1 MRSTNC
7 SSSRVGSS
15 RSIQVAPGGMLPM
28 GGIDDASV
36 AVGTVSTQH
45 AALIAPTRLIGK
57 SGNWQARLA
66 SAPAARLASAAMSE
80 EHSHHY
86 LGHRHE
92 RNEKRTR
99 WVVALTAVTMVVEIA
114 VGMMSGSMAL
124 LADGWHMATH
134 TLALGVSALA
144 YWLARR
150 WAHDQR
156 YSFGT
161 GKVGEL
167 AGFASALALAIVAI
181 GIAVESATR
190 LFEPRNV
197 DYREAIVVAV
207 LGLVVNL
214 VSAALLHDGHGHA
227 HGHDHVHGDGHEY
240 HADNNLRS
248 AYMHVLADALTSVLA
263 IVALAAGH
271 ARRRALARPGGRP
284 DRRRGDPAL
293 VVDADPRHIVGLL
306 DRVPDDALAKTI
318 RSAVEGEGDARVTDL
333 HLWQVGPG
341 RFAAIVA
348 IAAKDPADPALYKAR
363 IGCDPQDRPHHRRS
377 RPRMKVS
384 RRSIAY
390 ILHHLHRRRGDPG
403 RDGPPFDL
411 HLRDGRIMG
420 QQLGQP
426 QDQPDARRLVQPEPL
441 PPRPDFLRRL
451 CGWWRATGRSSGASS
466 SPCWSKP
473 RGKSSKTRR

>member
-1 MRSTNC
+1 
-7 SSSRVGSS
+7 
-15 RSIQVAPGGMLPM
+15 
-28 GGIDDASV
+28 
-36 AVGTVSTQH
+36 
-45 AALIAPTRLIGK
+45 
-57 SGNWQARLA
+57 
-66 SAPAARLASAAMSE
+66 
-80 EHSHHY
+80 
-86 LGHRHE
+86 
-92 RNEKRTR
+92 
-99 WVVALTAVTMVVEIA
+99 
-114 VGMMSGSMAL
+114 MMSGSMAL

-181 GIAVESATR
+181 GIAVESAGR

-263 IVALAAGH
+263 IVALAAGML
-271 ARRRALARPGGRP
+271 AGCALARPRGRP
-284 DRRRGDPAL
+284 DRRGGDPAL
-293 VVDADPRHIVGLL
+293 VVDPDPRHLVGAARPRPRRCAGQDHPQRGRRRRRRARHRSASVAGRPRPLRRDRRNCRQGSGRRRALQGSASAATRGSSTSPSKSSAHESVAAL
-306 DRVPDDALAKTI
+306 DR
-318 RSAVEGEGDARVTDL
+318 L
-333 HLWQVGPG
+333 H
-341 RFAAIVA
+341 
-348 IAAKDPADPALYKAR
+348 PA
-363 IGCDPQDRPHHRRS
+363 HF
-377 RPRMKVS
+377 
-384 RRSIAY
+384 
-390 ILHHLHRRRGDPG
+390 HRRRRDPG
-403 RDGPPFDL
+403 GDGPPADL

-426 QDQPDARRLVQPEPL
+426 QDQPDARRLVQPQPF
-441 PPRPDFLRRL
+441 PPRLDLLRRSVAGRAQMDDRAALLRRL
-451 CGWWRATGRSSGASS
+451 AGRNRVGNPRKFADDHR
-466 SPCWSKP
+466 PLP
-473 RGKSSKTRR
+473 RGDRSPSAIPATA

>member
-1 MRSTNC
+1 
-7 SSSRVGSS
+7 
-15 RSIQVAPGGMLPM
+15 
-28 GGIDDASV
+28 
-36 AVGTVSTQH
+36 
-45 AALIAPTRLIGK
+45 
-57 SGNWQARLA
+57 
-66 SAPAARLASAAMSE
+66 MSE

-134 TLALGVSALA
+134 TLALGISALA

-181 GIAVESATR
+181 GIAAESATR
-190 LFEPRNV
+190 LFEPRSV
-197 DYREAIVVAV
+197 DYREAIVVAI
-207 LGLVVNL
+207 LGLGVNL

-227 HGHDHVHGDGHEY
+227 HGHDHVEGDGHEY

-263 IVALAAGH
+263 IVALAAGLF
-271 ARRRALARPGGRP
+271 AGWRWL
-284 DRRRGDPAL
+284 DPAVGLIGAAVILRWSWTL
-293 VVDADPRHIVGLL
+293 VRDTSSVLL

-318 RSAVEGEGDARVTDL
+318 RTAVEGEGDARVTDL

-348 IAAKDPADPALYKAR
+348 IAAKVPADPALYKAR
-363 IGCDPQDRPHHRRS
+363 IGCDP
-377 RPRMKVS
+377 
-384 RRSIAY
+384 
-390 ILHHLHRRRGDPG
+390 
-403 RDGPPFDL
+403 
-411 HLRDGRIMG
+411 RI
-420 QQLGQP
+420 
-426 QDQPDARRLVQPEPL
+426 VHITVEVV
-441 PPRPDFLRRL
+441 
-451 CGWWRATGRSSGASS
+451 RA
-466 SPCWSKP
+466 
-473 RGKSSKTRR
+473 

>member
-1 MRSTNC
+1 MN
-7 SSSRVGSS
+7 
-15 RSIQVAPGGMLPM
+15 
-28 GGIDDASV
+28 
-36 AVGTVSTQH
+36 
-45 AALIAPTRLIGK
+45 
-57 SGNWQARLA
+57 
-66 SAPAARLASAAMSE
+66 E

-99 WVVALTAVTMVVEIA
+99 IVVALTAVTMVVEIA
-114 VGMMSGSMAL
+114 VGWMSGSMAL

-167 AGFASALALAIVAI
+167 AGFASALALAIVAV
-181 GIAVESATR
+181 GIAVESAGR
-190 LFEPRNV
+190 LFEPRSV
-197 DYREAIVVAV
+197 DYRDAILVAI

-263 IVALAAGH
+263 IVALAAGLLYG
-271 ARRRALARPGGRP
+271 ARWL
-284 DRRRGDPAL
+284 DPA
-293 VVDADPRHIVGLL
+293 VGLIGAAVILRWSWTLIRDTSSVLL

-318 RSAVEGEGDARVTDL
+318 RGAVEGEGDARVTDL

-348 IAAKDPADPALYKAR
+348 IAAKDPADAALYKKR
-363 IGCDPQDRPHHRRS
+363 IGCDP
-377 RPRMKVS
+377 
-384 RRSIAY
+384 
-390 ILHHLHRRRGDPG
+390 
-403 RDGPPFDL
+403 
-411 HLRDGRIMG
+411 RIVHITVEV
-420 QQLGQP
+420 
-426 QDQPDARRLVQPEPL
+426 AR
-441 PPRPDFLRRL
+441 
-451 CGWWRATGRSSGASS
+451 A
-466 SPCWSKP
+466 
-473 RGKSSKTRR
+473 

>member
-1 MRSTNC
+1 
-7 SSSRVGSS
+7 
-15 RSIQVAPGGMLPM
+15 
-28 GGIDDASV
+28 
-36 AVGTVSTQH
+36 
-45 AALIAPTRLIGK
+45 
-57 SGNWQARLA
+57 
-66 SAPAARLASAAMSE
+66 MSE

-86 LGHRHE
+86 LGDLHE

-99 WVVALTAVTMVVEIA
+99 WVVALTAVTMVVEIS

-190 LFEPRNV
+190 LFEPRSV
-197 DYREAIVVAV
+197 DYLDAIIVAA

-214 VSAALLHDGHGHA
+214 VSAALLHDA

-263 IVALAAGH
+263 IIALAAGMFAG
-271 ARRRALARPGGRP
+271 ARWL
-284 DRRRGDPAL
+284 DPA
-293 VVDADPRHIVGLL
+293 VGLIGAAVILRWSWTLIRDTSSVLL
-306 DRVPDDALAKTI
+306 DRVPDDALAKSI

-348 IAAKDPADPALYKAR
+348 IAAKVPAEPAHYKAR
-363 IGCDPQDRPHHRRS
+363 IGSDPRIVHIT
-377 RPRMKVS
+377 VEV
-384 RRSIAY
+384 
-390 ILHHLHRRRGDPG
+390 G
-403 RDGPPFDL
+403 R
-411 HLRDGRIMG
+411 
-420 QQLGQP
+420 
-426 QDQPDARRLVQPEPL
+426 A
-441 PPRPDFLRRL
+441 
-451 CGWWRATGRSSGASS
+451 
-466 SPCWSKP
+466 
-473 RGKSSKTRR
+473 

>member
-1 MRSTNC
+1 
-7 SSSRVGSS
+7 
-15 RSIQVAPGGMLPM
+15 
-28 GGIDDASV
+28 
-36 AVGTVSTQH
+36 
-45 AALIAPTRLIGK
+45 
-57 SGNWQARLA
+57 
-66 SAPAARLASAAMSE
+66 MSE

-134 TLALGVSALA
+134 TLALGISAFA

-150 WAHDQR
+150 WAEDQR

-181 GIAVESATR
+181 GIAVESAGR
-190 LFEPRNV
+190 LLEPRNV
-197 DYREAIVVAV
+197 DYREAIIVAI

-214 VSAALLHDGHGHA
+214 VSAVLLHDGHGHA
-227 HGHDHVHGDGHEY
+227 HGHDHVPGDGHEY

-263 IVALAAGH
+263 IVALAAGL
-271 ARRRALARPGGRP
+271 LAGWRWL
-284 DRRRGDPAL
+284 DPA
-293 VVDADPRHIVGLL
+293 VGLIGAAVILRWSWTLIRDTSSVLL
-306 DRVPDDALAKTI
+306 DRVPDDALARTI

-348 IAAKDPADPALYKAR
+348 IAAKDPADAALYKAR
-363 IGCDPQDRPHHRRS
+363 IGCDP
-377 RPRMKVS
+377 
-384 RRSIAY
+384 
-390 ILHHLHRRRGDPG
+390 
-403 RDGPPFDL
+403 
-411 HLRDGRIMG
+411 RIVHITVEV
-420 QQLGQP
+420 
-426 QDQPDARRLVQPEPL
+426 AR
-441 PPRPDFLRRL
+441 
-451 CGWWRATGRSSGASS
+451 A
-466 SPCWSKP
+466 
-473 RGKSSKTRR
+473 

>member
-1 MRSTNC
+1 
-7 SSSRVGSS
+7 
-15 RSIQVAPGGMLPM
+15 
-28 GGIDDASV
+28 
-36 AVGTVSTQH
+36 
-45 AALIAPTRLIGK
+45 
-57 SGNWQARLA
+57 
-66 SAPAARLASAAMSE
+66 MSE

-134 TLALGVSALA
+134 TLALGISALA

-181 GIAVESATR
+181 GIAAESATR
-190 LFEPRNV
+190 LFEPRSV
-197 DYREAIVVAV
+197 DYREAIVVAI
-207 LGLVVNL
+207 LGLGVNL

-227 HGHDHVHGDGHEY
+227 HGHDHVEGDGHEY

-263 IVALAAGH
+263 IVALAAGLF
-271 ARRRALARPGGRP
+271 AGWRWL
-284 DRRRGDPAL
+284 DPA
-293 VVDADPRHIVGLL
+293 VGLIGAAVILRWSWTLIRDTSSVLL

-318 RSAVEGEGDARVTDL
+318 RTAVEGEGDARVTDL

-348 IAAKDPADPALYKAR
+348 IAAKVPADPALYKAR
-363 IGCDPQDRPHHRRS
+363 IGCDPRIVHIT
-377 RPRMKVS
+377 VEV
-384 RRSIAY
+384 
-390 ILHHLHRRRGDPG
+390 G
-403 RDGPPFDL
+403 R
-411 HLRDGRIMG
+411 
-420 QQLGQP
+420 
-426 QDQPDARRLVQPEPL
+426 A
-441 PPRPDFLRRL
+441 
-451 CGWWRATGRSSGASS
+451 
-466 SPCWSKP
+466 
-473 RGKSSKTRR
+473 

>member
-1 MRSTNC
+1 MN
-7 SSSRVGSS
+7 
-15 RSIQVAPGGMLPM
+15 
-28 GGIDDASV
+28 
-36 AVGTVSTQH
+36 
-45 AALIAPTRLIGK
+45 
-57 SGNWQARLA
+57 
-66 SAPAARLASAAMSE
+66 E

-92 RNEKRTR
+92 RNEIRTR

-114 VGMMSGSMAL
+114 VGWMSGSMAL

-134 TLALGVSALA
+134 TLALGISALA

-167 AGFASALALAIVAI
+167 AGFASALALAIVAV
-181 GIAVESATR
+181 GIAVESTTR
-190 LFEPRNV
+190 LFEPRGV
-197 DYREAIVVAV
+197 DYREAIIVAI

-263 IVALAAGH
+263 IVALAAGM
-271 ARRRALARPGGRP
+271 LAGWRWL
-284 DRRRGDPAL
+284 DPA
-293 VVDADPRHIVGLL
+293 VGLIGAAVILRWSWTLIRDTSSVLL

-348 IAAKDPADPALYKAR
+348 IAAKEPADPALYKAR
-363 IGCDPQDRPHHRRS
+363 IGCDPRIVHIT
-377 RPRMKVS
+377 VEV
-384 RRSIAY
+384 
-390 ILHHLHRRRGDPG
+390 G
-403 RDGPPFDL
+403 R
-411 HLRDGRIMG
+411 
-420 QQLGQP
+420 
-426 QDQPDARRLVQPEPL
+426 A
-441 PPRPDFLRRL
+441 
-451 CGWWRATGRSSGASS
+451 
-466 SPCWSKP
+466 
-473 RGKSSKTRR
+473 

>member
-1 MRSTNC
+1 
-7 SSSRVGSS
+7 
-15 RSIQVAPGGMLPM
+15 
-28 GGIDDASV
+28 
-36 AVGTVSTQH
+36 
-45 AALIAPTRLIGK
+45 
-57 SGNWQARLA
+57 
-66 SAPAARLASAAMSE
+66 MSD

-167 AGFASALALAIVAI
+167 AGFASAVALAIVAI

-190 LFEPRNV
+190 LFEPRSV
-197 DYREAIVVAV
+197 DYLDAIVVAV
-207 LGLVVNL
+207 LGLLVNL

-263 IVALAAGH
+263 IVALAAGMLVG
-271 ARRRALARPGGRP
+271 ARWL
-284 DRRRGDPAL
+284 DPA
-293 VVDADPRHIVGLL
+293 VGLIGAAVILRWAWILIRDTSSVLL
-306 DRVPDDALAKTI
+306 DRVPDDALAKSI
-318 RSAVEGEGDARVTDL
+318 RTAVEGEGDARVTDL

-348 IAAKDPADPALYKAR
+348 IAAKVPADPALYKAR
-363 IGCDPQDRPHHRRS
+363 IGCDPRIVHIT
-377 RPRMKVS
+377 VEV
-384 RRSIAY
+384 
-390 ILHHLHRRRGDPG
+390 G
-403 RDGPPFDL
+403 R
-411 HLRDGRIMG
+411 
-420 QQLGQP
+420 
-426 QDQPDARRLVQPEPL
+426 A
-441 PPRPDFLRRL
+441 
-451 CGWWRATGRSSGASS
+451 
-466 SPCWSKP
+466 
-473 RGKSSKTRR
+473 

>member
-1 MRSTNC
+1 
-7 SSSRVGSS
+7 
-15 RSIQVAPGGMLPM
+15 
-28 GGIDDASV
+28 
-36 AVGTVSTQH
+36 
-45 AALIAPTRLIGK
+45 
-57 SGNWQARLA
+57 
-66 SAPAARLASAAMSE
+66 MSE
-80 EHSHHY
+80 QHGHHY

-190 LFEPRNV
+190 LFEPRSV

-248 AYMHVLADALTSVLA
+248 AYLHVLADALTSVLA
-263 IVALAAGH
+263 IVALAAGMLAG
-271 ARRRALARPGGRP
+271 ARWL
-284 DRRRGDPAL
+284 DPA
-293 VVDADPRHIVGLL
+293 VGLIGAAVILRWSWTLIRDTSSVLL

-348 IAAKDPADPALYKAR
+348 IAATEPADPALYKAR
-363 IGCDPQDRPHHRRS
+363 IGCDP
-377 RPRMKVS
+377 
-384 RRSIAY
+384 
-390 ILHHLHRRRGDPG
+390 
-403 RDGPPFDL
+403 
-411 HLRDGRIMG
+411 RIVHITVEV
-420 QQLGQP
+420 
-426 QDQPDARRLVQPEPL
+426 AR
-441 PPRPDFLRRL
+441 
-451 CGWWRATGRSSGASS
+451 A
-466 SPCWSKP
+466 
-473 RGKSSKTRR
+473 

>member
-1 MRSTNC
+1 MN
-7 SSSRVGSS
+7 
-15 RSIQVAPGGMLPM
+15 
-28 GGIDDASV
+28 
-36 AVGTVSTQH
+36 
-45 AALIAPTRLIGK
+45 
-57 SGNWQARLA
+57 
-66 SAPAARLASAAMSE
+66 E

-86 LGHRHE
+86 LGQRHE

-99 WVVALTAVTMVVEIA
+99 WVVALTALMMVAEIA
-114 VGMMSGSMAL
+114 VGMLSNSMAL

-134 TLALGVSALA
+134 TLAIGASALA

-167 AGFASALALAIVAI
+167 AGFASALALAIIAV
-181 GIAVESATR
+181 GIAVESAGR
-190 LFEPRNV
+190 LFDPRHI
-197 DYREAIVVAV
+197 DYREAIVVAA

-227 HGHDHVHGDGHEY
+227 HGHDHDHGHHH

-263 IVALAAGH
+263 IVALAAGMLAG
-271 ARRRALARPGGRP
+271 ARWL
-284 DRRRGDPAL
+284 DPA
-293 VVDADPRHIVGLL
+293 VGLIGAAVILRWAWILIRDTSAVLL

-348 IAAKDPADPALYKAR
+348 IAASEPADAALYKAR
-363 IGCDPQDRPHHRRS
+363 IGCDP
-377 RPRMKVS
+377 
-384 RRSIAY
+384 
-390 ILHHLHRRRGDPG
+390 
-403 RDGPPFDL
+403 
-411 HLRDGRIMG
+411 RIVHITVEV
-420 QQLGQP
+420 
-426 QDQPDARRLVQPEPL
+426 ARV
-441 PPRPDFLRRL
+441 
-451 CGWWRATGRSSGASS
+451 
-466 SPCWSKP
+466 
-473 RGKSSKTRR
+473 

>member
-1 MRSTNC
+1 M
-7 SSSRVGSS
+7 
-15 RSIQVAPGGMLPM
+15 
-28 GGIDDASV
+28 D
-36 AVGTVSTQH
+36 
-45 AALIAPTRLIGK
+45 
-57 SGNWQARLA
+57 
-66 SAPAARLASAAMSE
+66 E

-86 LGHRHE
+86 LDHRHE

-114 VGMMSGSMAL
+114 VGWMSGSMAL

-134 TLALGVSALA
+134 TLALGMSALA

-190 LFEPRNV
+190 LYEPRSV

-214 VSAALLHDGHGHA
+214 VSAALLHDGHGHV
-227 HGHDHVHGDGHEY
+227 HGHERIHGGGHEY
-240 HADNNLRS
+240 HSDNNLRS

-263 IVALAAGH
+263 IVALAAGMLAG
-271 ARRRALARPGGRP
+271 ARWL
-284 DRRRGDPAL
+284 DPA
-293 VVDADPRHIVGLL
+293 VGLIGAAVILRWAGVLIRDTSSVLL

-318 RSAVEGEGDARVTDL
+318 RTAVEGEGDARVTDL

-348 IAAKDPADPALYKAR
+348 IAAKDPADASLYKAR
-363 IGCDPQDRPHHRRS
+363 IGCDP
-377 RPRMKVS
+377 
-384 RRSIAY
+384 
-390 ILHHLHRRRGDPG
+390 
-403 RDGPPFDL
+403 
-411 HLRDGRIMG
+411 RI
-420 QQLGQP
+420 
-426 QDQPDARRLVQPEPL
+426 VHITVEVV
-441 PPRPDFLRRL
+441 
-451 CGWWRATGRSSGASS
+451 RA
-466 SPCWSKP
+466 
-473 RGKSSKTRR
+473 

>member
-1 MRSTNC
+1 
-7 SSSRVGSS
+7 
-15 RSIQVAPGGMLPM
+15 
-28 GGIDDASV
+28 
-36 AVGTVSTQH
+36 
-45 AALIAPTRLIGK
+45 
-57 SGNWQARLA
+57 
-66 SAPAARLASAAMSE
+66 MSE

-99 WVVALTAVTMVVEIA
+99 WVVVLTAVTMVVEIA

-181 GIAVESATR
+181 GIAVESAGR
-190 LFEPRNV
+190 LFDPRSIN
-197 DYREAIVVAV
+197 YGEAIVVAV

-214 VSAALLHDGHGHA
+214 VSAALLHDGHGH
-227 HGHDHVHGDGHEY
+227 GHDHVHGDGHEY
-240 HADNNLRS
+240 HADTNLRS

-263 IVALAAGH
+263 IVALAAGMLYG
-271 ARRRALARPGGRP
+271 ARWL
-284 DRRRGDPAL
+284 DPA
-293 VVDADPRHIVGLL
+293 VGLIGAAVILRWSWTLIRDTSSVLL

-318 RSAVEGEGDARVTDL
+318 RSAVESEGDARVTDL

-348 IAAKDPADPALYKAR
+348 IAAKNPADPALYKAR
-363 IGCDPQDRPHHRRS
+363 IGCDP
-377 RPRMKVS
+377 
-384 RRSIAY
+384 
-390 ILHHLHRRRGDPG
+390 
-403 RDGPPFDL
+403 
-411 HLRDGRIMG
+411 RIVHITVEV
-420 QQLGQP
+420 
-426 QDQPDARRLVQPEPL
+426 AR
-441 PPRPDFLRRL
+441 
-451 CGWWRATGRSSGASS
+451 A
-466 SPCWSKP
+466 
-473 RGKSSKTRR
+473 

>member
-1 MRSTNC
+1 MN
-7 SSSRVGSS
+7 
-15 RSIQVAPGGMLPM
+15 
-28 GGIDDASV
+28 
-36 AVGTVSTQH
+36 
-45 AALIAPTRLIGK
+45 
-57 SGNWQARLA
+57 
-66 SAPAARLASAAMSE
+66 E

-99 WVVALTAVTMVVEIA
+99 IVVALTAVTMVVEIA

-134 TLALGVSALA
+134 TLALGVSAFA

-167 AGFASALALAIVAI
+167 AGFASALALAIVAV
-181 GIAVESATR
+181 GIAVESAGR
-190 LFEPRNV
+190 LLEPRSV
-197 DYREAIVVAV
+197 DYREAIVVAI

-263 IVALAAGH
+263 IVALAAGM
-271 ARRRALARPGGRP
+271 LAGWRWL
-284 DRRRGDPAL
+284 DP
-293 VVDADPRHIVGLL
+293 VVGLIGAAVILRWSWTLIRDTSSVLL

-318 RSAVEGEGDARVTDL
+318 RNAVEGEGDARVTDL

-348 IAAKDPADPALYKAR
+348 IAAKYPADAALYKQR
-363 IGCDPQDRPHHRRS
+363 IGCDPRIVHIT
-377 RPRMKVS
+377 VEV
-384 RRSIAY
+384 
-390 ILHHLHRRRGDPG
+390 G
-403 RDGPPFDL
+403 R
-411 HLRDGRIMG
+411 
-420 QQLGQP
+420 
-426 QDQPDARRLVQPEPL
+426 E
-441 PPRPDFLRRL
+441 
-451 CGWWRATGRSSGASS
+451 
-466 SPCWSKP
+466 
-473 RGKSSKTRR
+473 

>member
-1 MRSTNC
+1 MN
-7 SSSRVGSS
+7 
-15 RSIQVAPGGMLPM
+15 
-28 GGIDDASV
+28 
-36 AVGTVSTQH
+36 
-45 AALIAPTRLIGK
+45 
-57 SGNWQARLA
+57 
-66 SAPAARLASAAMSE
+66 E

-181 GIAVESATR
+181 GIAVESAAR
-190 LFEPRNV
+190 LFEPRSV

-227 HGHDHVHGDGHEY
+227 HGHEHVHGDGHEY

-263 IVALAAGH
+263 IVALAAGMLAG
-271 ARRRALARPGGRP
+271 ARWL
-284 DRRRGDPAL
+284 DPA
-293 VVDADPRHIVGLL
+293 VGLIGAAVILRWSWTLIRDTSSVLL

-348 IAAKDPADPALYKAR
+348 IAADDPADPATYKAR
-363 IGCDPQDRPHHRRS
+363 IGCDP
-377 RPRMKVS
+377 
-384 RRSIAY
+384 
-390 ILHHLHRRRGDPG
+390 
-403 RDGPPFDL
+403 
-411 HLRDGRIMG
+411 RIVHITVEV
-420 QQLGQP
+420 
-426 QDQPDARRLVQPEPL
+426 AR
-441 PPRPDFLRRL
+441 
-451 CGWWRATGRSSGASS
+451 A
-466 SPCWSKP
+466 
-473 RGKSSKTRR
+473 

>member
-1 MRSTNC
+1 
-7 SSSRVGSS
+7 
-15 RSIQVAPGGMLPM
+15 
-28 GGIDDASV
+28 
-36 AVGTVSTQH
+36 
-45 AALIAPTRLIGK
+45 
-57 SGNWQARLA
+57 
-66 SAPAARLASAAMSE
+66 MSE
-80 EHSHHY
+80 EHSHQY

-99 WVVALTAVTMVVEIA
+99 VVVALTAVTMVVEIT
-114 VGMMSGSMAL
+114 VGWMSGSMAL

-181 GIAVESATR
+181 GIAVESTGR
-190 LFEPRNV
+190 LVDPRTV

-214 VSAALLHDGHGHA
+214 VSAVLLHDGHD
-227 HGHDHVHGDGHEY
+227 HGHGHVPGDGHEY
-240 HADNNLRS
+240 HTDNNLRS

-263 IVALAAGH
+263 IVALAAGM
-271 ARRRALARPGGRP
+271 LVGWGWL
-284 DRRRGDPAL
+284 DPA
-293 VVDADPRHIVGLL
+293 VGLIGAAVILRWSWTLIRDTSSVLL

-318 RSAVEGEGDARVTDL
+318 RSAVEDEGDALVTDL

-348 IAAKDPADPALYKAR
+348 IAAREPADAALYKQR
-363 IGCDPQDRPHHRRS
+363 IDCDPGSSTSPSKSSARDR
-377 RPRMKVS
+377 S

-390 ILHHLHRRRGDPG
+390 VLLI
-403 RDGPPFDL
+403 
-411 HLRDGRIMG
+411 
-420 QQLGQP
+420 
-426 QDQPDARRLVQPEPL
+426 
-441 PPRPDFLRRL
+441 
-451 CGWWRATGRSSGASS
+451 S
-466 SPCWSKP
+466 
-473 RGKSSKTRR
+473 